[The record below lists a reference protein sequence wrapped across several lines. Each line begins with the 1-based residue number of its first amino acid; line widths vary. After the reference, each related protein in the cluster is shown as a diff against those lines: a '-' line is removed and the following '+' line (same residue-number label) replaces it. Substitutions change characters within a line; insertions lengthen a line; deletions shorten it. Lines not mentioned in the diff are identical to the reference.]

1 LANECSGQKA
11 DGFDLSGAIMGEA
24 SFIKTS
30 FRDAILSKAYMK
42 VTYQ

>member
-1 LANECSGQKA
+1 
-11 DGFDLSGAIMGEA
+11 MGEA

-42 VTYQ
+42 VTYDHLIN